1 MKKKLGLIT
10 LISLIIGCIFGLFF
24 KDASLS
30 IEFIGTYFIK
40 ILKLFI
46 TPVLFT
52 SIALT
57 IYKTRKHKEA
67 LVLKSIII
75 FTLMFIATFFITTL
89 IVLLVDPSKGFVLEE
104 IAWSGQTTEF
114 SLLNMLLNIFPKNLS
129 DIFVNPK
136 VFYVIVVAYLFGLIC
151 SFFNCDKL
159 FDYIDKFKSLLFKIL
174 EILMYLTPL
183 ATFSLMASTISKY
196 GTIFLG
202 TGLKYILT
210 AYFAAIVTMFVVMIL
225 PVKLISKVGVKEY
238 IKKVYKI
245 WSMTISTCSSAAT
258 LPYTVKLCNEEFNV
272 PSSTTDVV
280 VPLGCTIHM
289 CGGAVSFALL
299 GLFCLRVYGIELNAY
314 LYLMMILASLLI
326 NMAAPGI
333 PGGGIVIGATYLQMF
348 GIPLGFIGFYSGI
361 YKLLDMCYTTLNVT
375 GDISAN
381 IIINTLNE
389 KEKKA

>member
-1 MKKKLGLIT
+1 M
-10 LISLIIGCIFGLFF
+10 GCLFGLFF

-30 IEFIGTYFIK
+30 IEFIGTYYIK

-46 TPVLFT
+46 TPLLFT
-52 SIALT
+52 CIALT
-57 IYKTRKHKEA
+57 IYKTSKKKET
-67 LVLKSIII
+67 LVIKSIII
-75 FTLMFIATFFITTL
+75 FILMFLLTFIITSL
-89 IVLLVDPSKGFVLEE
+89 IVLLINPSEGFMSDEMT
-104 IAWSGQTTEF
+104 WNGNTTEF
-114 SLLNMLLNIFPKNLS
+114 NLLNTLLNILPKNLS

-136 VFYVIVVAYLFGLIC
+136 VFFVIVIAYIFGSIT
-151 SFFNCDKL
+151 SHFKL
-159 FDYIDKFKSLLFKIL
+159 DKFYEYLEKFKELLFKIS
-174 EILMYLTPL
+174 EIIVYVTPI
-183 ATFSLMASTISKY
+183 ATFSLIASTVSKY
-196 GTIFLG
+196 GAILLG

-210 AYFAAIVTMFVVMIL
+210 AYLAAIVTLFVVMIL
-225 PVKLISKVGVKEY
+225 PVKLISNIGVCEY

-245 WSMTISTCSSAAT
+245 WIMTISTCSSAAT
-258 LPYTVKLCNEEFNV
+258 LPYTVKLCNEEFDI

-299 GLFCLRVYGIELNAY
+299 GLFCLKMYGIELNLY

-333 PGGGIVIGATYLQMF
+333 PGGGIVIGASYLQIF
-348 GIPLGFIGFYSGI
+348 GVPLGFIGFYSGI